1 MSTNKRKYRVDSLL
15 KEVISEVIRLDV
27 KNPHIHELFTVT
39 KVDVTNDLRSA
50 VVYVSVIASDSEKA
64 TTLKA
69 LKSASGFIGMSAAKK
84 VTLRYF
90 PQLTFKIDDS
100 VEKHMKIDRLL
111 QEINSNKAPPT
122 PDDTPSSIS

>member
-15 KEVISEVIRLDV
+15 KEVISEVIRFDV
-27 KNPHIHELFTVT
+27 KNPNIHELFTVT
-39 KVDVTNDLRSA
+39 QVDVAKDLRSA
-50 VVYVSVIASDSEKA
+50 VVYISIIASDSEKA
-64 TTLKA
+64 VTMKA

-90 PQLTFKIDDS
+90 PQLTFKLDDS

-111 QEINSNKAPPT
+111 QEINSNKTPPPADET
-122 PDDTPSSIS
+122 TSTIS